1 MRYIIPVP
9 LGAILIGLVIA
20 SASFAQSE
28 QNDTLSSQSSRP
40 LIAGFVQSVTSRHPA
55 IIAAQAEV
63 DAASARVAGAGRAL
77 YNPELEAD
85 FEDADVT
92 TKTVGVAQTIDWS
105 KKRQARTDTAE
116 ADLIAAKAALELVQ
130 KSVTTDLLSALAEH
144 QSAFEQMQLAKAQI
158 RLAQDFLE
166 LAKTRK
172 SAGDLSQSEYLTARL
187 SLSQALA
194 QQASIQVQ
202 LSQARQQLAA
212 LSGEQKDV
220 WPLLVGVPQ
229 SGLLRAGNIQV
240 DSLPEVRFATA
251 KTNGFRSRIKLADR
265 MRKADPTIGLRF
277 GQEGDGL
284 GGNSTLFGVRV
295 AIPLQIFNNYSES
308 VTAARAEAI
317 GAEASARNVHRQIGA
332 RLQATTERYLAS
344 EKAWRLWQDAG
355 TAQLGE
361 QRELLNT
368 LWEAGETDAVAYLI
382 QLNQTFDAEAAAIE
396 LRSAL
401 WRSWFD
407 WLDASNSSSYWLE
420 AIQ

>member
-1 MRYIIPVP
+1 MRNIILVP

-28 QNDTLSSQSSRP
+28 QNDTLSAQSSRP

-63 DAASARVAGAGRAL
+63 DAASARVAGAGRSL

-85 FEDADVT
+85 FEDADVS